1 MYFSIFLISTN
12 KKQSEIILNTSQNQR
27 FFLFLI
33 KIKKNTL
40 FIKISVLYRGHS
52 FIKIVLKVGSKAPLF
67 CLTKEE
73 YMQKKHHLQDMLE
86 PVINKLG
93 FDLVRILTIGNINP
107 TLQIMIERKDRKNIV
122 VDDCATV
129 SRAVSAVLDEKDPIS
144 GKYTLEVS
152 SPGLDRPL
160 VNLENFVRFA
170 GFEAKVETDTEI
182 EKRKR
187 FKGRIVRVDNNN
199 IILLMDD
206 KEWSIPFDAVAK
218 AKLLLTDELI
228 AAAQAEADEQEE
240 I

>member
-1 MYFSIFLISTN
+1 
-12 KKQSEIILNTSQNQR
+12 
-27 FFLFLI
+27 
-33 KIKKNTL
+33 
-40 FIKISVLYRGHS
+40 
-52 FIKIVLKVGSKAPLF
+52 
-67 CLTKEE
+67 
-73 YMQKKHHLQDMLE
+73 MQKKHHLQDMLE
-86 PVINKLG
+86 PTINNLG
-93 FDLVRILTIGNINP
+93 FDLVRILTIGNVNP
-107 TLQIMIERKDRKNIV
+107 TLQIMIERKDRQNMV

-129 SRAVSAVLDEKDPIS
+129 SRAISAVLDENDPIS

-187 FKGRIVRVDNNN
+187 FKGRIVRVENDN

-206 KEWSIPFDAVAK
+206 KEWTIPFSAVAK

-228 AAAQAEADEQEE
+228 AAAQAEADEQEDFN
-240 I
+240 

>member
-1 MYFSIFLISTN
+1 
-12 KKQSEIILNTSQNQR
+12 
-27 FFLFLI
+27 
-33 KIKKNTL
+33 
-40 FIKISVLYRGHS
+40 
-52 FIKIVLKVGSKAPLF
+52 
-67 CLTKEE
+67 
-73 YMQKKHHLQDMLE
+73 MQKKHHLQDMLE
-86 PVINKLG
+86 PTINNLG

-107 TLQIMIERKDRKNIV
+107 TLQIMIERKDRQNMV

-129 SRAVSAVLDEKDPIS
+129 SRAISAVLDEKDPIS

-187 FKGRIVRVDNNN
+187 FKGRIVRVENDN

-206 KEWSIPFDAVAK
+206 KEWTIPFSAVAK

-228 AAAQAEADEQEE
+228 AAAQAEADEQEDFN
-240 I
+240 

>member
-1 MYFSIFLISTN
+1 
-12 KKQSEIILNTSQNQR
+12 
-27 FFLFLI
+27 
-33 KIKKNTL
+33 
-40 FIKISVLYRGHS
+40 
-52 FIKIVLKVGSKAPLF
+52 
-67 CLTKEE
+67 
-73 YMQKKHHLQDMLE
+73 MQKKHHLQDMLE
-86 PVINKLG
+86 PTINNLG

-107 TLQIMIERKDRKNIV
+107 TLQIMIERKDRKNMI

-129 SRAVSAVLDEKDPIS
+129 SRAISAVLDEKDPIS

-187 FKGRIVRVDNNN
+187 FKGRILRVDNNN

-206 KEWSIPFDAVAK
+206 KEWSIPFDAVTK

>member
-1 MYFSIFLISTN
+1 
-12 KKQSEIILNTSQNQR
+12 
-27 FFLFLI
+27 
-33 KIKKNTL
+33 
-40 FIKISVLYRGHS
+40 
-52 FIKIVLKVGSKAPLF
+52 
-67 CLTKEE
+67 
-73 YMQKKHHLQDMLE
+73 MQKKHHLQDMLE
-86 PVINKLG
+86 PTINNLG
-93 FDLVRILTIGNINP
+93 FDLVRILTIGNVNP
-107 TLQIMIERKDRKNIV
+107 TLQIMIERKDRQNMV

-129 SRAVSAVLDEKDPIS
+129 SRAISAILDEKDPIS

-187 FKGRIVRVDNNN
+187 FKGRIVRVENDN

-206 KEWSIPFDAVAK
+206 KEWTIPFSAVAK

-228 AAAQAEADEQEE
+228 AAAQAEADEQEDFN
-240 I
+240 